1 MKHFVTLLSSIL
13 LLTAFGACKSTQSQ
27 TDVAK
32 EKNLEVRELDT
43 LTVTSSKKEEDPNE
57 AHPKE
62 IYRASSPRIIDIT
75 HTKLDLSFDF
85 QKERVLG
92 EAWIDFTPIF
102 DPVSAF
108 ELDAQ
113 YFDIHSISTGQG
125 REVDY
130 YYQDS
135 LRIIID
141 WPEVLERNDTA
152 QIYID
157 YTAVPGRKAEGGSSA
172 ISSNKGLF
180 FINPRGTVPNKPT
193 QIWTQGETEH
203 NSNWFPTQDQ
213 PNERC
218 SQEINLTVPI
228 EYETLSNGILL
239 KSEILNDSMRRD
251 HWVQDLPHAPYL
263 FMLAIGEFAVVRDRW
278 EDINLAYYVEP
289 EYKADAPQIFDH
301 TPEMLTYFSDL
312 LQYKYPWPKYDQ
324 VIVRDFVSGAME
336 NTGAVVFGDFVQKH
350 QLDLPG
356 NDNDFIV
363 AHEMFHHWFGDLV
376 TCESWSN
383 LTMNEGF
390 ANYSEYL
397 WKEYKEGRDQADHH
411 RSNQISGYLAEA
423 RQKKRPIVDFEYVRP
438 EDMFDA
444 HSYNKGGLVMHMLRH
459 YLGTE
464 KFFAGLNLYLNR
476 HEYSAVETHHLRL
489 AMEEISGEDL
499 NWFFNQWF
507 YEAGHPQL
515 NISQDFSDGQLTLV
529 IEQTQNAEKQ
539 PAIFTLPTSV
549 DIYDAQGRKLNH
561 EITIDK
567 RQSTFAFE
575 MEEEPALVIFD
586 PKDILL
592 AEIQHSKSPEEYA
605 MQYQLSS
612 TYRHRVKA
620 LKELKSGPGDIKTEI
635 VNEALSDAHWSIR
648 REGLLALS
656 KPVTSDHLATVR
668 TLATQDP
675 AVQVRIAA
683 LNVLKKLSPE
693 QEDLTEL
700 YQSRIDAKEAGQ
712 EMGEALELWYEED
725 SVASL
730 AYAQQL
736 ESVKSQL
743 LALSI
748 AKVYAKSGDP
758 KFIDFYDRL
767 LPRQSGFN
775 SFPFFNAYSKMIAQL
790 EGDALMDRIHALEDI
805 GGNSSSGMFTRYAA
819 TKAISDTQKI
829 LTRNEAPQEVLEEI
843 QSILQN
849 IIANES
855 SSRLKAMYSNF

>member
-529 IEQTQNAEKQ
+529 VEQTQNAEKQ